1 MIERFIKP
9 SIKKKHMVQ
18 NFCPTCGAELKF
30 KDAEIC
36 PECGVRIKAPP
47 KEEYPFA
54 GFWIRFVAAF
64 IDGII
69 LTVAQYAIL
78 FFLILATGISYP
90 GSSYYPY
97 YNYNEWGG
105 MLVFWILISI
115 LISWVYYAYQESSS
129 KQATIGKQAVG
140 IIVTDLEFHQL
151 TFGKASGRFFAKILS
166 MIILFIGYFMIGFTE
181 KKQGLHDILVG
192 TYVVYPNKIK

>member
-9 SIKKKHMVQ
+9 SVKKRHMVQ

-90 GSSYYPY
+90 SGS
-97 YNYNEWGG
+97 
-105 MLVFWILISI
+105 
-115 LISWVYYAYQESSS
+115 
-129 KQATIGKQAVG
+129 
-140 IIVTDLEFHQL
+140 
-151 TFGKASGRFFAKILS
+151 
-166 MIILFIGYFMIGFTE
+166 
-181 KKQGLHDILVG
+181 
-192 TYVVYPNKIK
+192 